1 MTMKL
6 SRRVKW
12 TIGLATTAAA
22 LAMLVMRPEVIQV
35 DFARV
40 EAGPLSVTIDEDGMT
55 RIRRHAEIAAPVT
68 GRLLATAL
76 RAGDSVRRGQVVAR
90 LAPAPLDE
98 RTRGQAEA
106 ALAAAG
112 SLKSQ
117 AEARVHQA
125 EVLLGEA
132 QRERVRAERLGAAGA
147 LSNSAVEAAQ
157 AQEKL
162 RERELDASRSAL
174 DAAIQGER
182 QAKGAL
188 LGAASSGTT
197 GMVEVRAPIGGRV
210 LRLAEEHERVVLAG
224 TPLMEVGV
232 PGDLEI
238 VVDVLS
244 SDAARIRPGAR
255 MIVRVPQGAE
265 FEAAVTRVEP
275 AAFTKV
281 SPLGVEEQ
289 RVNIIA
295 SPASPPIGL
304 GDRFRV
310 GTSIVLWSAESV
322 LTVPST
328 SLVPGD
334 EGWGVYV
341 VERGRAVLRVVT
353 LGQHG
358 AREVEVLRGLRSG
371 DLVIRHPD
379 ERISDGTRV
388 TAR

>member
-1 MTMKL
+1 MKFT
-6 SRRVKW
+6 RRIKW
-12 TIGLATTAAA
+12 TIGLVTTAVA
-22 LAMLVMRPEVIQV
+22 LALLVMRPEVVQV
-35 DFARV
+35 DLTRV
-40 EAGPLSVTIDEDGMT
+40 EPGPLSVTIDEDGMT

-68 GRLLATAL
+68 GRLLATSL
-76 RAGDSVRRGQVVAR
+76 RAGDTVRRGQVVAR

-117 AEARVHQA
+117 AEARVRQA
-125 EVLLGEA
+125 EVILAEA
-132 QRERVRAERLGAAGA
+132 RRERVRADRLGAAGA
-147 LSNSAVEAAQ
+147 LSSSAVQAAE

-162 RERELDASRSAL
+162 RERELDAARSAL

-188 LGAASSGTT
+188 LGAASSGTS
-197 GMVEVRAPIGGRV
+197 GVVDVRAPIGGRV
-210 LRLAEEHERVVLAG
+210 LRVAEEHERVVLAG

-244 SDAARIRPGAR
+244 SDAARIRPGGR
-255 MIVRVPQGAE
+255 MIVRIPQGQE
-265 FEAAVTRVEP
+265 FEAIVTRIEP

-289 RVNIIA
+289 RVNVIA
-295 SPASPPIGL
+295 SPASLPEGL

-310 GTSIVLWSAESV
+310 AVSIVLWSAESV
-322 LTVPST
+322 LTIPST

-334 EGWGVYV
+334 EAWAVYR
-341 VERGRAVLRVVT
+341 VENGRAVLRMVT

-358 AREVEVLRGLRSG
+358 ARSVEVVRGLERG
-371 DLVIRHPD
+371 DAVIRHPD
-379 ERISDGTRV
+379 ERIREGTRV
-388 TAR
+388 AER